1 MRIWSHLLK
10 NSLMENFTFCA
21 AWSHFS
27 LKRNQAINKS
37 KSQSLK
43 LSFSLLSYDYV
54 KSLIQNLESSEANS
68 KNNVP
73 TGITI
78 NNNSIF
84 ANIFDEHINRC
95 IVNSQFPDN
104 LNVGEVVS
112 IFKKDPK
119 KIPKT

>member
-1 MRIWSHLLK
+1 M
-10 NSLMENFTFCA
+10 
-21 AWSHFS
+21 
-27 LKRNQAINKS
+27 
-37 KSQSLK
+37 K